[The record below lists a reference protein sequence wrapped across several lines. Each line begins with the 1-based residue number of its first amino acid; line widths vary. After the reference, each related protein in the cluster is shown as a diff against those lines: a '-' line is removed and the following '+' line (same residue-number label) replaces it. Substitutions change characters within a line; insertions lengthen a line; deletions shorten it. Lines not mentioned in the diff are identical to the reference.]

1 MGIDA
6 GGLTRDF
13 YIELSRAMF
22 VPDYSLFTL
31 TSNGVTFHPN
41 NQSHVNPEHL
51 NFFKFIGRMIGKAI
65 FDNHLLELQLSKPL
79 YKMMVGEDLT
89 FDDLNDFDND
99 FYRSYVWIMK
109 QNAEGLGLTFAMS
122 REYFGRYDT
131 VELVENGSQID
142 VTNENKIKYLEAIG
156 YYQMYQRT

>member
-1 MGIDA
+1 
-6 GGLTRDF
+6 
-13 YIELSRAMF
+13 
-22 VPDYSLFTL
+22 
-31 TSNGVTFHPN
+31 
-41 NQSHVNPEHL
+41 
-51 NFFKFIGRMIGKAI
+51 MIGKAI